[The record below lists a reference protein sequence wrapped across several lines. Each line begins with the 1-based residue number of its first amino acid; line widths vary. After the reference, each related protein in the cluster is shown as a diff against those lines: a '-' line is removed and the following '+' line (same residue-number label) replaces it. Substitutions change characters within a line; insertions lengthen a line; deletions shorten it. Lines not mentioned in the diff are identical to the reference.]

1 MGQIR
6 AALRAY
12 ALNGDSPVT
21 VITALDHLVDTFSL
35 TQLVTVVY
43 GVLEPPTPDGDR
55 LLRYT
60 NAGHL
65 APFLRQPDGRVD
77 VLSGGSSVVIGA
89 PTSSAH
95 TQAEQ
100 WIAPGSTLV
109 MFTDGL
115 VEEPGRSLDDALGQL
130 SATIAQPGDP
140 DAETMCERVLAAMP
154 AGSLRDDI
162 ALLALRLTLAP
173 ANPDASPPASAQ
185 DLLEDTDEYSR
196 DGEPAAG

>member
-12 ALNGDSPVT
+12 ALNGDSPAT

-35 TQLVTVVY
+35 TQLVTIVY
-43 GVLEPPTPDGDR
+43 GVLEPPTPEGNR

-65 APFLRQPDGRVD
+65 EPFLRQPDGRVD

-89 PTSSAH
+89 PTSAAH
-95 TQAEQ
+95 TQAER
-100 WIAPGSTLV
+100 WLAPGSTLV

-115 VEEPGRSLDDALGQL
+115 VEEPGRSLDEALAQL
-130 SATIAQPGDP
+130 AGIIAEPGEP
-140 DAETMCERVLAAMP
+140 DAEMMCERVLSAMA

-162 ALLALRLTLAP
+162 ALLALRLTLEP
-173 ANPDASPPASAQ
+173 ADSTAGAAEPARAQ
-185 DLLEDTDEYSR
+185 DLLENR
-196 DGEPAAG
+196 